1 MKVIIGLGNPGER
14 FQNTRHNIGW
24 ITLDKLIGENDWQLE
39 KKFNAL
45 IKKDGGNIYLKPL
58 SFMNKSGESVYQAL
72 RYYQLLNKQF
82 GFFIKKE
89 QNLEEVL
96 AVIHDDLDLKFGT
109 WKISSDSRSGGNKGV
124 QSIINQ
130 LKTKRFKRLRIGIKN
145 DLFRNVI
152 PAEKFVLQRFNQ
164 EELNNLNNIIPKG
177 LEDLKK
183 SFLI

>member
-1 MKVIIGLGNPGER
+1 MKLIIGLGNPGER

-24 ITLDKLIGENDWQLE
+24 IALDKLVGPNDWQLE

-45 IKKDGGNIYLKPL
+45 IKKDSGNIYLKPL
-58 SFMNKSGESVYQAL
+58 SFMNRSGESTYQAL
-72 RYYQLLNKQF
+72 KYYQLLNRQF

-89 QNLEEVL
+89 QDLSEVL
-96 AVIHDDLDLKFGT
+96 AVIHDDLDLNLGT

-124 QSIINQ
+124 QSIIQQ
-130 LKTKRFKRLRIGIKN
+130 LKTKHFQRLRIGIKN
-145 DLFRNVI
+145 DLLRNVI

-164 EELNNLNNIIPKG
+164 EELTDLNNIIPKG